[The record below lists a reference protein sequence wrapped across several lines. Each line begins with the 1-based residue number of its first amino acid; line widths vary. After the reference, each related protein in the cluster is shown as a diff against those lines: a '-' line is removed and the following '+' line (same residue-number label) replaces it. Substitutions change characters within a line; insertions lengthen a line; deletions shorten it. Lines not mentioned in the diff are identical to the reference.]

1 MEAADERERVDAQGI
16 GGPLSADV
24 ERRLRQV
31 FVARYGWD
39 RGIEVWR
46 DVVAYAWQ
54 HRDRLATMVNPTG
67 YLYRV
72 GQSAARRYGRLHRR
86 VVLPEQP
93 TDELPHVEPGLA
105 SALASLSEHQRLAVL
120 LVHGHGWT
128 HETAAEVLGVSKST
142 LRNHLAR
149 GLSRLRKELGVNS
162 A

>member
-1 MEAADERERVDAQGI
+1 MDAVSAPHED
-16 GGPLSADV
+16 GGETEPLALSYET

-31 FVARYGWD
+31 FVARYGWE

-54 HRDRLATMVNPTG
+54 HRERLATMANPTG

-72 GQSAARRYGRLHRR
+72 GQSAARRHGRQARR
-86 VVLPEQP
+86 VALPAGT

-105 SALASLSEHQRLAVL
+105 SALASLSERQRIAVL
-120 LVHGHGWT
+120 LVYGHGWT
-128 HETAAEVLGVSKST
+128 LDAAAEVLGVQTST

-149 GLSRLRKELGVNS
+149 GLAKLRDQLGVDD